1 MPPSALLS
9 HLLLALPL
17 ALVSAAVVRWMMA
30 RPILDHPDHRKAHDR
45 PTPKGGGLGPVV
57 AFMLGM
63 LALFLLA
70 PLSPLAEPRFI
81 GVVLAA
87 LAIAAVALADDVW
100 DFRFLVK
107 LGAQAVA
114 ALVALGSASCWSSC
128 RCRPGRGAARR
139 PRVGLTM
146 FWIVG
151 CTNAVNFMDGMDGP
165 RGRRRRHRLRGA
177 GRRGGERGGV
187 VRLRR
192 ALFLGAD
199 SPASCPSTC
208 IPARIFMG
216 DVGSQFAG
224 FLLAVLAWQAANFE
238 RSQVSFLVVP
248 LLLFGLLW
256 DAAFTLARRAWAGEA
271 WRRRTA
277 RTSTRWRSAPA
288 SPCRSWRG
296 CTGASRCWEPR
307 CAPCVLR
314 LPPAEK
320 PLVVVPALFVQVVWT
335 CYVAA
340 AGPARRAA
348 LARLTGFSLPCPP
361 RSPRG

>member
-107 LGAQAVA
+107 LGAQGLA
-114 ALVALGSASCWSSC
+114 ALVALGSGLVLERLSL
-128 RCRPGRGAARR
+128 PGFGEVPLGVLGFAIT
-139 PRVGLTM
+139 L

-151 CTNAVNFMDGMDGP
+151 CTNAVNFMDGMDG
-165 RGRRRRHRLRGA
+165 LV
-177 GRRGGERGGV
+177 GGV
-187 VRLRR
+187 VVIACAALAVVAASEAGWFVFAA
-192 ALFLGAD
+192 ALFLFAGFLGFL
-199 SPASCPSTC
+199 PFNLP
-208 IPARIFMG
+208 PARIFMG

-224 FLLAVLAWQAANFE
+224 FLLAVLAVAAAGFE
-238 RSQVSFLVVP
+238 ASQVSFLVVP

-256 DAAFTLARRAWAGEA
+256 DAAFTLARRALAGEA
-271 WRRRTA
+271 VAAPHRTHLYQMA
-277 RTSTRWRSAPA
+277 QRTGLAVPVVAGLHWGFALL
-288 SPCRSWRG
+288 
-296 CTGASRCWEPR
+296 GAAL
-307 CAPCVLR
+307 CAMFLR

-335 CYVAA
+335 CYVARRV
-340 AGPARRAA
+340 RRA
-348 LARLTGFSLPCPP
+348 GLPW
-361 RSPRG
+361 RG